1 MNFNCKI
8 TRPGYKL
15 HQIFWN
21 ISFIVRFGNIHPYDF
36 NRILLKKPIDGVDY
50 INASYISGEASQ
62 NSDIAS
68 QDTLDE
74 NVRDDPE
81 DPSRWSNINFMACQ
95 GPLPN
100 TNTHHL
106 QLILENKI
114 DIIVMLTRCDE
125 KSKSTYLKWG

>member
-1 MNFNCKI
+1 MSLIYTF
-8 TRPGYKL
+8 L
-15 HQIFWN
+15 D
-21 ISFIVRFGNIHPYDF
+21 RFGNIHPYDF

-50 INASYISGEASQ
+50 INASHISGEASQ
-62 NSDIAS
+62 NVDMAS

-100 TNTHHL
+100 TTTHHL
-106 QLILENKI
+106 QMIFENKI
-114 DIIVMLTRCDE
+114 DIVVMLTACQE
-125 KSKSTYLKWG
+125 KEKRTC